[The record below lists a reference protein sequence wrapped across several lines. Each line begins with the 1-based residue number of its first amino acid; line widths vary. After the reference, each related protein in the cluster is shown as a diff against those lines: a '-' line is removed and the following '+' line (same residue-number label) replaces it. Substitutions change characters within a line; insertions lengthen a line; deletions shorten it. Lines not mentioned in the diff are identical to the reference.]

1 MHVTSA
7 LEVDGSDMI
16 WGPDII
22 TVLHMGFL
30 ALSGI

>member
-22 TVLHMGFL
+22 TVFRMGFL
-30 ALSGI
+30 AFCGI